1 MPLSKTVFHIHSF
14 YLPQVLGPMANNSQE
29 LFGDY
34 TPNSNPIYIV
44 TPLEGLGKLA
54 GNVTY
59 APGCNDGNKCS
70 NYSANAIQNAVKD
83 ATVIFVCLGTGK
95 CKTIIKQITDP
106 VLGSLVY
113 LACSERLSNYLDFH
127 NLK

>member
-1 MPLSKTVFHIHSF
+1 MSECIIIRVFWWLMPLSKTVFHIHLF

-70 NYSANAIQNAVKD
+70 NYSANDIQNAVKD
-83 ATVIFVCLGTGK
+83 VTVIFVCLGTGK
-95 CKTIIKQITDP
+95 CKTIIKQIAMFYI
-106 VLGSLVY
+106 LL
-113 LACSERLSNYLDFH
+113 
-127 NLK
+127 

>member
-1 MPLSKTVFHIHSF
+1 L
-14 YLPQVLGPMANNSQE
+14 VLANNSQE

-44 TPLEGLGKLA
+44 TPLEGLRKLA

-70 NYSANAIQNAVKD
+70 NYSANDIQNAVKD

-95 CKTIIKQITDP
+95 CKTIIKQIAMFYILTP
-106 VLGSLVY
+106 
-113 LACSERLSNYLDFH
+113 
-127 NLK
+127 